1 MLDRRIIRFVLTG
14 VAAIAVASASIAG
27 GALKTKSASTT
38 IAPGA
43 DGSAT
48 AKCKRGSEAVS
59 GGFKSPGFIPPP
71 SVGAPQAYVEDS
83 TREGKRKVTALAHN
97 SGGGTG
103 TFIVEAY
110 CDKNKPGLKTKTES
124 TATIEFL
131 EDASATARCGKG
143 SEAVWGGFN
152 SPNLSIGS
160 SREGR
165 RKWTASG
172 VNYDEPAPLSVYV
185 YCDKSEPGLKVK
197 KASTTVG
204 ADEIGTATARCR
216 KGSEAVS
223 GGYFAPGGFD
233 QNVGS
238 EIYFYESH
246 RIGKRKWTASGL
258 NQGDPAK
265 LTAFAYC
272 KKK

>member
-1 MLDRRIIRFVLTG
+1 MRRLGIGTL
-14 VAAIAVASASIAG
+14 AAAGLLIVVSAST

-38 IAPGA
+38 IAAGA
-43 DGSAT
+43 DGAAT
-48 AKCKRGSEAVS
+48 AKCKQGSEAVS

-71 SVGAPQAYVEDS
+71 SVGAPQVYIEDS

-103 TFIVEAY
+103 TLIVEAY
-110 CDKNKPGLKTKTES
+110 CDTDKPGLKTKTKS

-131 EDASATARCGKG
+131 EDASATAKCRKG
-143 SEAVWGGFN
+143 SEAVWGGFD

-160 SREGR
+160 SREGK
-165 RKWTASG
+165 RKWTASS
-172 VNYDEPAPLSVYV
+172 VNYDDPAPLTVYV

-204 ADEIGTATARCR
+204 ADEIGTATAKC
-216 KGSEAVS
+216 KQGSEATS

-246 RIGKRKWTASGL
+246 RKGKRKWTASGL

-265 LTAFAYC
+265 LTAVAYC
-272 KKK
+272 EKK